1 MDLETKIE
9 LVQKGTTLEILT
21 KDELRSLFET
31 NSHPTHYM
39 GFEISGKVHLGT
51 GLCTALK
58 IKDFL
63 SAGIKPIIFLAD
75 YHAWINGK
83 LGGDLEKIQSVAQ
96 GYFKHAFI
104 SLGLSEDKVNY
115 ILASEIYDNGYW
127 RDVLHISKSTTLA
140 RMLRCTTIMGRTGG
154 KDSMDCASTL
164 YPAMQAA
171 DIWKL
176 DVDIAHA
183 GMDQRK
189 VHVLSREL
197 SEKFKRKKAV
207 AVHGRLLTSLT
218 GPGRMDAAG
227 TGAKNEAEASKGDAG
242 PKRVSHSDD
251 DSADAAM
258 IAGKMSKSNPKSCIF
273 IEDSEEEI
281 KEKITSAYCPPR
293 VTDGN
298 PIIEMAEFF
307 ILRDKP
313 LKVERPQKFGGD
325 VEFASAGEL
334 KSSYAEGKLHPLDLK
349 NAVGTELISILEPSR
364 KYFEKHPKLMFIE

>member
-1 MDLETKIE
+1 MDAESKME

-31 NSHPTHYM
+31 NSHPSHYI
-39 GFEISGKVHLGT
+39 GFEISGRVHLGT

-63 SAGIKPIIFLAD
+63 AAGIKPTVFLAD

-83 LGGDLEKIQSVAQ
+83 LGGDLEKIQSVAK

-104 SLGLSEDKVNY
+104 SMGLPEDKVNY
-115 ILASEIYDNGYW
+115 ILASEIYDSEYW
-127 RDVLHISKSTTLA
+127 KEVLHISKSTTMP
-140 RMLRCTTIMGRTGG
+140 RMLRCTTIMGRTGDTSAM
-154 KDSMDCASTL
+154 DSASIV

-197 SEKFKRKKAV
+197 SEKMKRKKAV

-218 GPGRMDAAG
+218 GPGRMDATG
-227 TGAKNEAEASKGDAG
+227 TGAKNTAEGGKGAAG
-242 PKRVSHSDD
+242 THSDD
-251 DSADAAM
+251 AAHDAAM
-258 IAGKMSKSNPKSCIF
+258 IEGKMSKSNPKSCIF

-281 KEKITSAYCPPR
+281 KAKITSAYCPPK
-293 VTDGN
+293 VAEGN

-313 LKVERPQKFGGD
+313 LKVERPAKFGGD
-325 VEFASAGEL
+325 AEFTNAGEL
-334 KSSYAEGKLHPLDLK
+334 KSAYLEGKLHPMDLK
-349 NAVGTELISILEPSR
+349 SAVTREITEILKPSR
-364 KYFEKHPKLMFIE
+364 EYFAKNKKYAFTQ